1 MDERT
6 LLLLSWYE
14 KLDDDGKRALVQ
26 FLNEK
31 KKASDIN
38 QKIDDQTHELSTLI
52 NKVGSF
58 PRDILSNVL
67 RNYIADASIYIL
79 SKLLRLK

>member
-67 RNYIADASIYIL
+67 GNYIADASIYIL